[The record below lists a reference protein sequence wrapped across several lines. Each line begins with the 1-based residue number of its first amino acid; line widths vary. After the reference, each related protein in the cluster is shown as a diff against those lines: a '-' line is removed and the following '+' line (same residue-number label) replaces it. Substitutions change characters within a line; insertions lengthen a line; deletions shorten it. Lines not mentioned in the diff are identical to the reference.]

1 MSEISGNSSTGPSIG
16 THKSH
21 DFRGSNHA
29 RNARRVRI
37 VLLFSFAMMVGE
49 IAAGHF
55 YGSMALLA
63 DGWHMATHLA
73 ALGIS
78 LLAYTFA
85 ERQATNDHFSFGT
98 GKFGDLGAYTSAVVL
113 AIVALGI
120 GYEAIDRF
128 FNPTP
133 IQYVEAMAVAALG
146 LLVNIVAALLLQ
158 EDHGH
163 GHDHGHSH
171 SHADHDHAAHDHA
184 AHDHGDHHKDLNLKS
199 AYVHMLADAA
209 TSVLAMAAI
218 GCGWA
223 FGWAF
228 LDPVIGLVGA
238 VVILRWAYLLMK
250 SAGATLLDA
259 QPNIALTEAIRAE
272 IEALGD
278 HVTDLHVWRVGP
290 GHLAGIV
297 SIATTES
304 RDVDFYRAAL
314 TGVAKLSH
322 LTIEVEVRPGA

>member
-1 MSEISGNSSTGPSIG
+1 MSEIATA
-16 THKSH
+16 TQKSH

-113 AIVALGI
+113 AIVAFGI

-146 LLVNIVAALLLQ
+146 LIVNIIAALLLQ

-163 GHDHGHSH
+163 SHAGHDHGG
-171 SHADHDHAAHDHA
+171 HDHAAHDHA
-184 AHDHGDHHKDLNLKS
+184 SRDHGDHHKDLNLKS

-218 GCGWA
+218 GCAWA
-223 FGWAF
+223 FGWVF

-238 VVILRWAYLLMK
+238 IVILRWAYSLMK

-259 QPNIALTEAIRAE
+259 QPNIALTEAIRSE
-272 IEALGD
+272 VEALGD
-278 HVTDLHVWRVGP
+278 RVTDLHVWRVGP

-297 SIATTES
+297 SIATTEP

-322 LTIEVEVRPGA
+322 LTIEVEVRPGV

>member
-1 MSEISGNSSTGPSIG
+1 MTDIAFAGVDQKRLAVASQWQLMWWA
-16 THKSH
+16 
-21 DFRGSNHA
+21 FRRH
-29 RNARRVRI
+29 R
-37 VLLFSFAMMVGE
+37 L
-49 IAAGHF
+49 
-55 YGSMALLA
+55 ALV
-63 DGWHMATHLA
+63 
-73 ALGIS
+73 
-78 LLAYTFA
+78 
-85 ERQATNDHFSFGT
+85 
-98 GKFGDLGAYTSAVVL
+98 SAVVL

-120 GYEAIDRF
+120 GYEDVDRF
-128 FNPTP
+128 LNPTS
-133 IQYVEAMAVAALG
+133 IRYAEAMAVAALG
-146 LLVNIVAALLLQ
+146 LTVNIVAALLLQ

-163 GHDHGHSH
+163 DHHGHGHDQGHAHAHDHTHAHDHGH
-171 SHADHDHAAHDHA
+171 
-184 AHDHGDHHKDLNLKS
+184 DHHKDLNLRS

-218 GCGWA
+218 GCGWM

-238 VVILRWAYLLMK
+238 AVILRWAYLLMK
-250 SAGATLLDA
+250 SSGATLLDA

-278 HVTDLHVWRVGP
+278 RVTDLHVWRVGP

-314 TGVAKLSH
+314 TGVAQLSH
-322 LTIEVEVRPGA
+322 LTIEVEVSPEV

>member
-1 MSEISGNSSTGPSIG
+1 MNETLNATQ
-16 THKSH
+16 KSH
-21 DFRGSNHA
+21 DFRGASHA

-37 VLLFSFAMMVGE
+37 VLLFSCAMMVGE

-85 ERQATNDHFSFGT
+85 ERQASNARFSFGT

-120 GYEAIDRF
+120 GYEAVDRF
-128 FNPTP
+128 LNPTS
-133 IQYVEAMAVAALG
+133 IRYAEAMAVAALG
-146 LLVNIVAALLLQ
+146 LTVNIVAALLLQ

-163 GHDHGHSH
+163 DHHGHGHDQGHAHAHDHTHAHDHGH
-171 SHADHDHAAHDHA
+171 
-184 AHDHGDHHKDLNLKS
+184 DHHKDLNLRS

-218 GCGWA
+218 GCGWM

-238 VVILRWAYLLMK
+238 AVILRWAYLLMK
-250 SAGATLLDA
+250 SSGATLLDA

-278 HVTDLHVWRVGP
+278 RVTDLHVWRVGP

-314 TGVAKLSH
+314 TGVAQLSH
-322 LTIEVEVRPGA
+322 LTIEVEVRPEV

>member
-1 MSEISGNSSTGPSIG
+1 MSDISNDTATG

-49 IAAGHF
+49 IAAGQI

-78 LLAYTFA
+78 LLAYMFA
-85 ERQATNDHFSFGT
+85 ERQATNAHFSFGT

-128 FNPTP
+128 FNPLP

-146 LLVNIVAALLLQ
+146 LVVNIVAALLLQ

-163 GHDHGHSH
+163 HHGHAHGHDHDQA
-171 SHADHDHAAHDHA
+171 HAHAHA
-184 AHDHGDHHKDLNLKS
+184 SDQIQDDGDHHKDLNLKS

-272 IEALGD
+272 IEAMGD
-278 HVTDLHVWRVGP
+278 QVTDLHVWRVGP

-297 SIATTES
+297 SISTNQPRNVE
-304 RDVDFYRAAL
+304 FYRAAL
-314 TGVAKLSH
+314 TGITKLSH
-322 LTIEVEVRPGA
+322 LTIEVEVKAA

>member
-1 MSEISGNSSTGPSIG
+1 MTDTANT

-21 DFRGSNHA
+21 DFRGRNHA

-49 IAAGHF
+49 IAAGQIF
-55 YGSMALLA
+55 GSMALLA

-85 ERQATNDHFSFGT
+85 ERQAENARFTFGT

-113 AIVALGI
+113 AMVALGI
-120 GYEAIDRF
+120 GYEAVDRF
-128 FNPTP
+128 FNPAP
-133 IQYVEAMAVAALG
+133 IQYAEAMGVAALG
-146 LLVNIVAALLLQ
+146 LIVNIVAALLLQ

-163 GHDHGHSH
+163 SHHGHDHHDHGH
-171 SHADHDHAAHDHA
+171 DHDHDHDHGH
-184 AHDHGDHHKDLNLKS
+184 AHGGDHHKDLNLKS

-218 GCGWA
+218 GLGWWL
-223 FGWAF
+223 GWTVF
-228 LDPVIGLVGA
+228 DPIVGLVGA
-238 VVILRWAYLLMK
+238 IVILRWAYTLMK
-250 SAGATLLDA
+250 SSGAMLLDV
-259 QPNIALTEAIRAE
+259 QPNVELTEAIRAE

-278 HVTDLHVWRVGP
+278 EVTDLHVWRVGP

-297 SIATTES
+297 SVATDQQRGVE
-304 RDVDFYRAAL
+304 FYRAAL

-322 LTIEVEVRPGA
+322 LTIEVEVKGASA